1 SQSLD
6 DLNSWLPGYETGHV
20 DPRDEIYREPE
31 GSYWYGDLHDVDQCI
46 PTFNCV
52 TYAVGEIAGLTIADY
67 VPTSAGDATE
77 GTNPVRVILES
88 YYVRR
93 ESWDPTLRPWSE
105 FENDPNYAEGDVVCL
120 VNENRQDF
128 VHMARVSKVEG
139 KNRLVGKL
147 GAGPVV
153 RTSPGTIATMY
164 QGKFDRV
171 EVYRRK

>member
-1 SQSLD
+1 
-6 DLNSWLPGYETGHV
+6 V

-31 GSYWYGDLHDVDQCI
+31 GSYWYDDLHDVDQCI

-52 TYAVGEIAGLTIADY
+52 TYAVGESAGLTIADY

-77 GTNPVRVILES
+77 GTHPVRVILES

-93 ESWDPTLRPWSE
+93 ESWDPALRPWNE
-105 FENDPNYAEGDVVCL
+105 FESDSNFAEGDVVCF
-120 VNENRQDF
+120 VNESRQDF
-128 VHMARVSKVEG
+128 VHMTRVSKVEG

-153 RTSPGTIATMY
+153 RTSPDTIAAMY
-164 QGKFDRV
+164 QGTFDRV